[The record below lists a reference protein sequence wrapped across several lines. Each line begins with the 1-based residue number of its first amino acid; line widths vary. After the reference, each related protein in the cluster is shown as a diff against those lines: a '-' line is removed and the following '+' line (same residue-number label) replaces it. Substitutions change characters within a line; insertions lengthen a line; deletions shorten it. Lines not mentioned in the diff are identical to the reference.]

1 MRALAV
7 YLWTVVLVAIAST
20 FLPFL
25 LVAPF
30 HSQSTLDLRLSYA
43 LGRWAPTA
51 TLLLLLAGIILAIT
65 IWRRGAR
72 TLGKVGMIVG
82 CSLLTLLAYVARF
95 QPAEIVFSRLHQV
108 VRIPA
113 DQAEHVTAEGLV
125 LGVTWGSESA
135 AYPVPI
141 VAYHH
146 IVNDRLAGEPFVVTF

>member
-1 MRALAV
+1 MRVLAAFM
-7 YLWTVVLVAIAST
+7 WTVTLAAIAFT

-30 HSQSTLDLRLSYA
+30 LSQTTLDLRLSYA
-43 LGRWAPTA
+43 LDQWAPSA
-51 TLLLLLAGIILAIT
+51 TLLLLLAGVVLASV

-72 TLGKVGMIVG
+72 TLGKVGVIIG
-82 CSLLTLLAYVARF
+82 CSVLILLAYAARL
-95 QPAEIVFSRLHQV
+95 QPAEIVFARLDEV

-125 LGVTWGSESA
+125 LGVTSGTESA
-135 AYPVPI
+135 AYPIPI

-146 IVNDRLAGEPFVVTF
+146 IVNDRLADEPFVVTY

>member
-7 YLWTVVLVAIAST
+7 FLWTVILVAIACT

-30 HSQSTLDLRLSYA
+30 HSQTILDLRLSYA
-43 LGRWAPTA
+43 LNRWAPGV
-51 TLLLLLAGIILAIT
+51 TLLLLLAGIMLAIV
-65 IWRRGAR
+65 IWRLGAR
-72 TLGKVGMIVG
+72 RLGKVGVIVG
-82 CSLLTLLAYVARF
+82 CGVLALLAYAARL
-95 QPAEIVFSRLHQV
+95 QPAEIVFSRLQKV
-108 VRIPA
+108 VRIQE

-125 LGVTWGSESA
+125 LVVTSGTESA

-146 IVNDRLAGEPFVVTF
+146 IVNDRLADEPFVVTY

>member
-1 MRALAV
+1 M
-7 YLWTVVLVAIAST
+7 AIGCT

-30 HSQSTLDLRLSYA
+30 HSQSALDLRLSYA
-43 LGRWAPTA
+43 LGQWAPTA

-72 TLGKVGMIVG
+72 TLGKVGVIVG
-82 CSLLTLLAYVARF
+82 CSVLTLLAYAARF

-125 LGVTWGSESA
+125 LGVTSGSESA

-146 IVNDRLAGEPFVVTF
+146 IVNDRLAGEPFVVTY